1 MADGFTAMPLEVLVR
16 FGKWD
21 EVLAAPEPAEY
32 LPIARALWRCAR
44 GVAYAAKGDVAKARA
59 EQKGFLEAKSRVP
72 EEAVFGNN
80 LGRDLMEIAEHLL
93 AGEILYRAGQTNEAL
108 SELRQAVVA
117 EDKLRYAEPPDWLI
131 PTRHA
136 LGATLLDA
144 GMPAEAEGVYRAD
157 LEKLPENGWALFGLA
172 KSLSLQGKR
181 AEAAEIQKRFERVW
195 QDADVNISSS
205 CFCLPGK

>member
-1 MADGFTAMPLEVLVR
+1 
-16 FGKWD
+16 
-21 EVLAAPEPAEY
+21 
-32 LPIARALWRCAR
+32 
-44 GVAYAAKGDVAKARA
+44 VAKAKA
-59 EQKGFLEAKSRVP
+59 EQGEFLQARKQVSK
-72 EEAVFGNN
+72 EAVFGNN
-80 LGRDLMEIAEHLL
+80 LGQDLMEVAENFL
-93 AGEILYRAGQTNEAL
+93 AGEVLYRDGKTDQAL
-108 SELRQAVVA
+108 AELRQAVAA

-144 GMPAEAEGVYRAD
+144 GMPAEAEKVYRAD

-181 AEAAEIQKRFERVW
+181 AEAAEVQKRFQKVW

-205 CFCLPGK
+205 CFCLPAN